1 MEKNALHPE
10 VQQFKKYMSE
20 RPKLK
25 RMVRE
30 RKRTLQQ
37 LFEEWY
43 ETGEVVD
50 EEKRERETD
59 EASSWSDKIVETIA
73 SLDAKKWNSYVAECQ
88 SILETIQ
95 LILADLV
102 DQGKERRDPFLSS
115 KRRDLD

>member
-1 MEKNALHPE
+1 MEKDALHPE
-10 VQQFKKYMSE
+10 VQQFKKYMSA

-43 ETGEVVD
+43 EMGEVID
-50 EEKRERETD
+50 EEEQEREAD

-73 SLDAKKWNSYVAECQ
+73 SLDANKWNGYVAECQ

-102 DQGKERRDPFLSS
+102 EQGKERRDPFWPS
-115 KRRDLD
+115 KRRD

>member
-1 MEKNALHPE
+1 MGKNTLHPE
-10 VQQFKKYMSE
+10 VQRFKKYMSE
-20 RPKLK
+20 QPKLK

-30 RKRTLQQ
+30 RKKTLQQ

-43 ETGEVVD
+43 EVGEVVD
-50 EEKRERETD
+50 EEGQERET
-59 EASSWSDKIVETIA
+59 EVASSWSEKIVETIA
-73 SLDAKKWNSYVAECQ
+73 SLDANKWNSYVAECQ

-102 DQGKERRDPFLSS
+102 DQRKGKSDPLWPS